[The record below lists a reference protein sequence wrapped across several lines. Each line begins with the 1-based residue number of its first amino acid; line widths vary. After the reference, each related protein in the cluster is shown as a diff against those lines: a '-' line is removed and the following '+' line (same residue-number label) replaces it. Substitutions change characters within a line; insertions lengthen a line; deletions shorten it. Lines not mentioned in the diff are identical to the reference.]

1 MDYKRNFLLRGDVF
15 GLKSKLAEIV
25 PTYKPVTSEK

>member
-1 MDYKRNFLLRGDVF
+1 MDYKGKFLLMRDVF

-25 PTYKPVTSEK
+25 STYKPVINEK